1 MNKPATLLTK
11 TLGIVMITMPLA
23 LTASADMTMKNVQ
36 IQNCASKGDL
46 CLTVKA
52 PQAQVSSAMPIYFM
66 KDIELEIG
74 SKASPEKTTKS
85 VKAQGYLDF
94 NSNQLVLQSID
105 KKGTLTEE
113 VYNLTTL
120 QKQVYV
126 TR

>member
-1 MNKPATLLTK
+1 MKKSTSLLTK
-11 TLGIVMITMPLA
+11 TLGMVMITMPLA
-23 LTASADMTMKNVQ
+23 LTAAAEMTMHNVQ
-36 IQNCASKGDL
+36 IQNCASQGDS

-52 PQAQVSSAMPIYFM
+52 PQAQVSLAKPIYFM
-66 KDIELEIG
+66 KNIEVEIG
-74 SKASPEKTTKS
+74 PKGNM
-85 VKAQGYLDF
+85 VKIVKDQGYLDF
-94 NSNQLVLQSID
+94 DSNQLVLQSID

>member
-1 MNKPATLLTK
+1 MNKSASLLTK
-11 TLGIVMITMPLA
+11 TLGMVMITLPLA

-36 IQNCASKGDL
+36 IQNCASKGDM

-74 SKASPEKTTKS
+74 SKGRTEKS

>member
-1 MNKPATLLTK
+1 MIKSATLLTK
-11 TLGIVMITMPLA
+11 TLGMVMITMPLA
-23 LTASADMTMKNVQ
+23 LTAAADMTMQNVQ

-52 PQAQVSSAMPIYFM
+52 PQAQVSSVRPIYFM
-66 KDIELEIG
+66 KNIEVEIG
-74 SKASPEKTTKS
+74 SNSNKTKT
-85 VKAQGYLDF
+85 VKDQGYLDF
-94 NSNQLVLQSID
+94 DSNQLVLQSID

-120 QKQVYV
+120 QKKVFV